1 MSIMFSTISEEI
13 TRELDVDK
21 TAKQTWKSLKTKN
34 GGISRLWNAI
44 FQSLKRDYENL
55 FMEGNEMILDY
66 FRKLS

>member
-13 TRELDVDK
+13 TRELHVDK
-21 TAKQTWKSLKTKN
+21 TAKQTWKSIKTKN
-34 GGISRLWNAI
+34 GGISRLRKAI